1 MVDVYDVRNPS
12 IDIMTKHSV
21 HSLYARVDGAG
32 VLPFRVIQCPA
43 LYATTSL

>member
-12 IDIMTKHSV
+12 IDIVTRHCV